1 MDVLKTP
8 SFIVLKMSFVRYE
21 CVKNVFCVRYERT
34 VEYLKTACACKE
46 DYAQTQKFLTKSIH
60 VTFMM
65 VVEGVQEQ
73 NHCDGV
79 LSNDWNTLLGQ
90 QISQHTAM
98 SMSRS
103 ALGVLCKLKLNT

>member
-1 MDVLKTP
+1 M
-8 SFIVLKMSFVRYE
+8 
-21 CVKNVFCVRYERT
+21 
-34 VEYLKTACACKE
+34 
-46 DYAQTQKFLTKSIH
+46 Q
-60 VTFMM
+60 
-65 VVEGVQEQ
+65 Q

-103 ALGVLCKLKLNT
+103 ALDTPVQSSVSSPAMCLIASVESK

>member
-1 MDVLKTP
+1 M
-8 SFIVLKMSFVRYE
+8 
-21 CVKNVFCVRYERT
+21 
-34 VEYLKTACACKE
+34 
-46 DYAQTQKFLTKSIH
+46 Q
-60 VTFMM
+60 
-65 VVEGVQEQ
+65 Q

-103 ALGVLCKLKLNT
+103 ALVVYSTKQHNVLIFFTRLWSVAWYDF

>member
-1 MDVLKTP
+1 MFLHFNDLVNILPMFLLILVLIKICKVVVVCLCI
-8 SFIVLKMSFVRYE
+8 FVLRVG
-21 CVKNVFCVRYERT
+21 
-34 VEYLKTACACKE
+34 VEASADLE
-46 DYAQTQKFLTKSIH
+46 
-60 VTFMM
+60 
-65 VVEGVQEQ
+65 VQLMQQ

-103 ALGVLCKLKLNT
+103 ALDNLLSRIQGNNKKQRKDSQEVKIS

>member
-1 MDVLKTP
+1 M
-8 SFIVLKMSFVRYE
+8 
-21 CVKNVFCVRYERT
+21 
-34 VEYLKTACACKE
+34 
-46 DYAQTQKFLTKSIH
+46 Q
-60 VTFMM
+60 
-65 VVEGVQEQ
+65 Q

-103 ALGVLCKLKLNT
+103 ALALIAISLY